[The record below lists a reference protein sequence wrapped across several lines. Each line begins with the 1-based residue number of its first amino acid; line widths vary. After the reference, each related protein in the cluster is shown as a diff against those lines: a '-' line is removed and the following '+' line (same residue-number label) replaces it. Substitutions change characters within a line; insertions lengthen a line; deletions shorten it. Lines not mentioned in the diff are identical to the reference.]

1 MASLKNAVLR
11 STFDRECLTIRRLRV
26 IAPGER
32 VRYYL
37 GNLADD
43 LRHSRSGGLETV
55 GYTSTLQQ
63 IIDLVER
70 LTDEKRVRTYTKTEK
85 REHPVTK
92 DLFVETHY
100 YAVGI

>member
-1 MASLKNAVLR
+1 MPSLKRAILQ
-11 STFDRECLTIRRLRV
+11 SQTGRECLTIRRLRV
-26 IAPGER
+26 ISPGER

-43 LRHSRSGGLETV
+43 LRQSRSGGIQTV

-70 LTDEKRVRTYTKTEK
+70 MTDEGRVRTYTKTEK

-92 DLFVETHY
+92 DLFMETHY